1 MLPVVHSRHAL
12 IIAQTS
18 RHACKWTQRL
28 NGGKNS
34 RRHSSALKQMAR
46 WPVLGDERWH
56 IVPYAGAGEVSVVI
70 GLVFLMMMM
79 MMMMTIIIIVIIT
92 IGIGRLIIYCC

>member
-18 RHACKWTQRL
+18 R
-28 NGGKNS
+28 
-34 RRHSSALKQMAR
+34 
-46 WPVLGDERWH
+46 PVLGDERWH

-79 MMMMTIIIIVIIT
+79 MMMMMMMTIIIIVIIT